1 MHIVRDTNCLIQ
13 ILPRQAEH
21 RWVYDAILQGDI
33 QLSVSTEIILEYEET
48 INVFYGSEVLGGN
61 VARLLLQLPGTQK
74 KDVYF
79 KWNLIHKDPDD
90 NKYVDLAVA
99 TNASVIVS
107 NDAHFNILQKVDFPK
122 VSVVNLEEFKS
133 HFANENPPQT

>member
-1 MHIVRDTNCLIQ
+1 MHIVLDTNCLIQ

-33 QLSVSTEIILEYEET
+33 RMSVSTEIILEYEET

-61 VARLLLQLPGTQK
+61 VVRLLLQLPSTQL

-79 KWNLIHKDPDD
+79 KWNLINKDPDD

-99 TNASVIVS
+99 TNVEVIVS
-107 NDAHFNILQKVDFPK
+107 NDNHFNVLQKIDFPK
-122 VSVVNLEEFKS
+122 VRVVNLNEFRS
-133 HFANENPPQT
+133 YFENENPPQI